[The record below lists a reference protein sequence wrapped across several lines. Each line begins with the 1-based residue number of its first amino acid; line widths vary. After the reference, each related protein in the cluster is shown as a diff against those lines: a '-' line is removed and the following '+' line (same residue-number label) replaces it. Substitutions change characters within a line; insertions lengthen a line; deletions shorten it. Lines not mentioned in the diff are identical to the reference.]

1 MQIKITSPKTKDY
14 NCIAWAAS
22 EDFRFW
28 WPDSM
33 MISYWPEGVERE
45 ETLSAFRKAY
55 ATKGFQVCADER
67 FEDGYE
73 KIAVYI
79 DGLGKPQHAARQ
91 LIGEV
96 WSSKLGEE
104 YDIIHPFIHEWGIV
118 LLNQSLLDLS
128 FYGKLALILRRSIE
142 VSAPKLPMW
151 FKQK

>member
-1 MQIKITSPKTKDY
+1 
-14 NCIAWAAS
+14 
-22 EDFRFW
+22 
-28 WPDSM
+28 

-104 YDIIHPFIHEWGIV
+104 YDIIHPFIHEWGIIGYHLRTAYFDFQTRKIERTAMV
-118 LLNQSLLDLS
+118 WV
-128 FYGKLALILRRSIE
+128 GK
-142 VSAPKLPMW
+142 MHG
-151 FKQK
+151 